1 MNIRE
6 LIENADFGD
15 MFITRNYSRALFL
28 RTCENSEWKM
38 ADFYV
43 EGWGLIRVDRTN
55 GHVLSQA
62 SDDGQ
67 SFNDIIGKARTSQ
80 KS

>member
-1 MNIRE
+1 MDIQK

-15 MFITRNYSRALFL
+15 MFLTREHHKALFL

-43 EGWGLIRVDRTN
+43 EGWGQIRVDRTN
-55 GHVLSQA
+55 GRVLPYV
-62 SDDGQ
+62 SDENQ
-67 SFNDIIGKARTSQ
+67 VFNDIISKA
-80 KS
+80 